1 MEPMQTFEWD
11 GKPTPHLGF
20 GCASVMGRVGRQDSL
35 RAMNDAWERGIRLF
49 DTARSYGY
57 GESEGL
63 LGEFL
68 HGRREQT
75 VVITKFGILPQRPAA
90 WKRWAKPLVRTV
102 LRAAPSVRSVV
113 RGSLAG
119 EASAGHFDAKAMRAS
134 LEESLRQLHTDYID
148 ALLAHEAPASIMAQ
162 EDLMAA
168 LEDVVRE
175 GKARRV
181 GISSTG
187 RVTALIAA
195 EAPPILSVLQYPAAG
210 INSWPAGFSE
220 ERWRI
225 ANHPFGGAALAN
237 RLMKLFAIMAGDT
250 NVNAAL
256 REKLRGDLNERVAE
270 FCFARTMHSTRPKVV
285 VTSML
290 RPNHLRANIA
300 AIDSKRFTAEDL
312 LVIERWI
319 AATKLRE

>member
-1 MEPMQTFEWD
+1 MEPMQTFNWD
-11 GKPTPHLGF
+11 GKPTPRLGF

-35 RAMNDAWERGIRLF
+35 HAMSAAWEQGVCLF

-57 GESEGL
+57 GEAEGV

-68 HGRREQT
+68 RGRREQA

-90 WKRWAKPLVRTV
+90 WKQWAKPVVRAV
-102 LRAAPSVRSVV
+102 LRAAPSVRSAI
-113 RGSLAG
+113 RSSLAG
-119 EASAGHFDAKAMRAS
+119 EVSAGHFDAKTMRSS
-134 LEESLRQLHTDYID
+134 LEESLRQLRTDYID

-175 GKARRV
+175 GKARRA

-187 RVTALIAA
+187 RVTAVIAA
-195 EAPPILSVLQYPAAG
+195 EAPPILTVLQYPADG
-210 INSWPAGFSE
+210 IVSSPAGFSE

-225 ANHPFGGAALAN
+225 ANHPFGGAVLAN
-237 RLMKLFAIMAGDT
+237 RLMKLFATMAGDLS
-250 NVNAAL
+250 VDAAV
-256 REKLRGDLNERVAE
+256 REKLRGNPNERVAE
-270 FCFARTMHSTRPKVV
+270 FCFARAMHATRPKVI

-290 RPNHLRANIA
+290 RPRHLRANIA
-300 AIDSKRFTAEDL
+300 AIDSKRFTAEDM

-319 AATKLRE
+319 AAMS